1 MSWDIVLFNSRQKI
15 ESVAELDEKQ
25 LEPTDFS
32 GILENSFDRIKKED
46 NHREI
51 IGTDFTIDFFAHNEP
66 SSNIML
72 SLYGENAIYALIE
85 LSKKYNWQIY
95 DPGIDGMVDLENP
108 EKNGFYNH
116 RKYVDQILKK
126 LKNTAA
132 NN

>member
-15 ESVAELDEKQ
+15 ESVAELDENQ

-32 GILENSFDRIKKED
+32 GILESSFDGIKIDD

-51 IGTDFTIDFFAHNEP
+51 IGTDFSIDFFADNEH
-66 SSNIML
+66 SSNFML

-95 DPGIDGMVDLENP
+95 DSGIDGMIDLENP
-108 EKNGFYNH
+108 EKNGFDNH
-116 RKYVDQILKK
+116 RKYVEQILKNK
-126 LKNTAA
+126 
-132 NN
+132 